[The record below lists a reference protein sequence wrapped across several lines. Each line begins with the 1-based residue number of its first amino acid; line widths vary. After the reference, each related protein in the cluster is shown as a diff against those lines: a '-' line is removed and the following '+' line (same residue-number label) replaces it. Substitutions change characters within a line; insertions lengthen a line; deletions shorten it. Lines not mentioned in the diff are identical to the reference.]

1 MTEQEHAVQTDPDP
15 SEPSPYL
22 SLRRAVRPAIFAYRL
37 LAADAERAGK
47 LAAECEDLLLLTREL
62 LKATGQAHLLAG
74 PPAYEVPAREVPAH
88 EVSADEVAHG
98 PGGDRH
104 AQILDAYADAALLWA
119 KVVGSCLAL
128 AGTLLDRSDWDEV
141 RRLADFLA
149 GAGEAESAAYLRTEL
164 GAAVWQAHAGV
175 LSGIAAAMP
184 PEDIASAITAL
195 RAILREVP
203 EDYPGRNAAV
213 NRLLPPLATSIYAV
227 MRNKGAE
234 ISYNSRVEHIAAG
247 GVAKYPDIV
256 TMSLEELSAEFEAI
270 YR

>member
-1 MTEQEHAVQTDPDP
+1 MTEQERAVSPDLSP
-15 SEPSPYL
+15 LSPYL

-62 LKATGQAHLLAG
+62 LKAAGQAHLLAG
-74 PPAYEVPAREVPAH
+74 PTAH
-88 EVSADEVAHG
+88 EVAAHEVAHV
-98 PGGDRH
+98 PGGDRQ

-119 KVVGSCLAL
+119 KVAGSCLAL
-128 AGTLLDRSDWDEV
+128 AGTLLERGDWDEV

-164 GAAVWQAHAGV
+164 GAAVWETHAGQ
-175 LSGIAAAMP
+175 LSGISNAMP
-184 PEDIASAITAL
+184 PEDIRRAINAL

-203 EDYPGRNAAV
+203 EEFPGRNAEV
-213 NRLLPPLATSIYAV
+213 NRLLPSLATSIYAI
-227 MRNKGAE
+227 MQNKGVE
-234 ISYNSRVEHIAAG
+234 ISYNSRVEHIATG

-256 TMSLEELSAEFEAI
+256 TTSLDELSAEFEAI